1 MPFFDSDGL
10 KIHYEDRGSGD
21 PAVLVHGF
29 ASNAKNNWGVTGWL
43 DLLARDHRVVA
54 LDCRGHGQSDK
65 PYERAAYTATSMEDD
80 VIALM
85 DHAGIR
91 RPLLMGYS
99 MGGRISMGLLVRY
112 PERFRAV
119 VLGGIGQVVAVN
131 NPARRASIVE
141 GLLAADASSV
151 NAEIAKQ
158 FRRFAESNR
167 NDLKALA
174 ACMGADRSTISAAAF
189 ANNHVPVLLAVGGK
203 DTVVGST
210 RALATTIRNSRLVEI
225 EGRDHLNTPGDKR
238 YKETVLEF
246 FAGAPP

>member
-54 LDCRGHGQSDK
+54 LDCRGHGLSDK
-65 PYERAAYTATSMEDD
+65 PPERAAYTATSMEDD

-91 RPLLMGYS
+91 RTLLMGYS

-141 GLLAADASSV
+141 GLLAADPSSV
-151 NAEIAKQ
+151 TAEIAKQ
-158 FRRFAESNR
+158 FRRFAESNCS
-167 NDLKALA
+167 DLKALA
-174 ACMGADRSTISAAAF
+174 ACMGADRSTISATAF
-189 ANNHVPVLLAVGGK
+189 ANNRLPVLLAVGSK
-203 DTVVGST
+203 DTVVGSA

-246 FAGAPP
+246 FASAPP

>member
-43 DLLARDHRVVA
+43 DLLACDRRVVA

-65 PYERAAYTATSMEDD
+65 PHERGAYTATSMEDD

-91 RPLLMGYS
+91 RALLMGYS

-131 NPARRASIVE
+131 NPVRRASIVE
-141 GLLAADASSV
+141 GLLEADASSV
-151 NAEIAKQ
+151 KAEIAKQ
-158 FRRFAESNR
+158 FRRFAVSNG

-174 ACMGADRSTISAAAF
+174 ACMGADRSTISATEF
-189 ANNHVPVLLAVGGK
+189 ENNRVPVLLAVGSK
-203 DTVVGST
+203 DTVAGST

-238 YKETVLEF
+238 YKEAVLEF
-246 FAGAPP
+246 FASAPA

>member
-10 KIHYEDRGSGD
+10 KIHYEDRGSGQ

-29 ASNAKNNWGVTGWL
+29 ASNAKNNWGITGWF
-43 DLLARDHRVVA
+43 DLLGRDHRVVA

-65 PYERAAYTATSMEDD
+65 PHERAAYTATAMEGD

-91 RPLLMGYS
+91 RALLMGYS

-131 NPARRASIVE
+131 DPARRASIVE
-141 GLLAADASSV
+141 ALLAPDASSV
-151 NAEIAKQ
+151 RAEIGKQ

-174 ACMGADRSTISAAAF
+174 ACMGADRTTISATAL
-189 ANNHVPVLLAVGGK
+189 ANNRVPVLLAVGSK
-203 DTVVGST
+203 DTVVAST
-210 RALATTIRNSRLVEI
+210 RALATAIGNSRLVEI
-225 EGRDHLNTPGDKR
+225 EGRDHLNTPGDQR
-238 YKETVLEF
+238 YKEAVLEV
-246 FAGAPP
+246 FAAAPA

>member
-21 PAVLVHGF
+21 AAVLVHGF
-29 ASNAKNNWGVTGWL
+29 ASNAQNNWGITGWL
-43 DLLARDHRVVA
+43 DLLARDRRVVA

-65 PYERAAYTATSMEDD
+65 PHERSAYAATSMEDD

-85 DHAGIR
+85 DYTGIGR
-91 RPLLMGYS
+91 TLLMGYS
-99 MGGRISMGLLVRY
+99 MGGRIAMGLLVRH

-131 NPARRASIVE
+131 DPARRTSIVE

-151 NAEIAKQ
+151 TAEIAKQ
-158 FRRFAESNR
+158 FRRFAEGNR

-174 ACMGADRSTISAAAF
+174 ACMGADRSSISATAF
-189 ANNHVPVLLAVGGK
+189 ANNRVPVLLAVGSK
-203 DTVVGST
+203 DTVASST
-210 RALATTIRNSRLVEI
+210 RALAKTIRNSRLVEI

-238 YKETVLEF
+238 YKEAVLEF
-246 FAGAPP
+246 FASAPA

>member
-1 MPFFDSDGL
+1 M
-10 KIHYEDRGSGD
+10 KIHFEDRGSGE
-21 PAVLVHGF
+21 PVVLVHGF
-29 ASNAKNNWGVTGWL
+29 ASNAENNWGITGWL
-43 DLLARDHRVVA
+43 ELLARDHRVVA

-65 PYERAAYTATSMEDD
+65 PHVAAAYASTLMEDD
-80 VIALM
+80 VTALM

-91 RPLLMGYS
+91 RALLMGYS

-131 NPARRASIVE
+131 NPARRTSIVE
-141 GLLAADASSV
+141 GLLAADGSSV
-151 NAEIAKQ
+151 KAEIAKQ

-174 ACMGADRSTISAAAF
+174 ACMGADRSTISATAF
-189 ANNHVPVLLAVGGK
+189 ANNRVPVLLAVGSK

-210 RALATTIRNSRLVEI
+210 RALASTIRNSRLVEI
-225 EGRDHLNTPGDKR
+225 EGRDHLNTPGDRR
-238 YKETVLEF
+238 YKEAVLEF
-246 FAGAPP
+246 FADAPA

>member
-1 MPFFDSDGL
+1 MPFFESDGL

-21 PAVLVHGF
+21 PVVLVHGF
-29 ASNAKNNWGVTGWL
+29 ASNAENNWGITGWL
-43 DLLARDHRVVA
+43 DLLARNHRVVA

-65 PYERAAYTATSMEDD
+65 PHEPAAYAATLMEDD
-80 VIALM
+80 VLGLM
-85 DHAGIR
+85 DHSGIR
-91 RPLLMGYS
+91 RGLLMGYS

-131 NPARRASIVE
+131 NPARRSSIVE

-151 NAEIAKQ
+151 KAEIGKQ

-174 ACMGADRSTISAAAF
+174 ACMGADRSTISATAF
-189 ANNHVPVLLAVGGK
+189 ANNRVPVLLAVGSK

-210 RALATTIRNSRLVEI
+210 RALASTIRNSRLVEI

-238 YKETVLEF
+238 YKEAVLEF
-246 FAGAPP
+246 FADAPV

>member
-65 PYERAAYTATSMEDD
+65 PHERAAYTATSMEDD
-80 VIALM
+80 VIALI
-85 DHAGIR
+85 DHAGIGR
-91 RPLLMGYS
+91 ALLMGYS
-99 MGGRISMGLLVRY
+99 MGGRIAMGLLVRY

-141 GLLAADASSV
+141 GLLAREAS
-151 NAEIAKQ
+151 
-158 FRRFAESNR
+158 
-167 NDLKALA
+167 
-174 ACMGADRSTISAAAF
+174 
-189 ANNHVPVLLAVGGK
+189 
-203 DTVVGST
+203 
-210 RALATTIRNSRLVEI
+210 
-225 EGRDHLNTPGDKR
+225 
-238 YKETVLEF
+238 
-246 FAGAPP
+246 

>member
-10 KIHYEDRGSGD
+10 KIHYEDRGTGD

-29 ASNAKNNWGVTGWL
+29 ASNAENNWGMTGWL

-65 PYERAAYTATSMEDD
+65 PHERAAYAASAMEDD

-91 RPLLMGYS
+91 RALLMGYS
-99 MGGRISMGLLVRY
+99 MGGRISMGLLLRY
-112 PERFRAV
+112 PQRFRAV

-131 NPARRASIVE
+131 DPARRASIVE
-141 GLLAADASSV
+141 ALLAPDASSV
-151 NAEIAKQ
+151 KAEIAKQ

-174 ACMGADRSTISAAAF
+174 ACMGADRTTIAATAL
-189 ANNHVPVLLAVGGK
+189 ANNRVPVLLAVGSK
-203 DTVVGST
+203 DTVVAST
-210 RALATTIRNSRLVEI
+210 RALATTIRSSRLVEI

-238 YKETVLEF
+238 YKEAVLEF
-246 FAGAPP
+246 FAAAPL